1 VTISV
6 DVTNIGG
13 MDGDEVVQLYLSH
26 ADAAGAPI
34 RALTG
39 FQRVHLARGQKQ
51 RVQFTLQDRELSIV
65 DPDGVRRIAPG
76 EVHVWVGGG
85 QQGARS
91 AAGVETR
98 FQIVSGATLA
108 N

>member
-1 VTISV
+1 
-6 DVTNIGG
+6 

-26 ADAAGAPI
+26 AGAAASPI

-39 FQRVHLARGQKQ
+39 FQRVHLRQGEKQ
-51 RVQFTLQDRELSIV
+51 RVQFTLQDRDLSIV

-76 EVHVWVGGG
+76 EVQVWVGGG
-85 QQGARS
+85 QQGARN
-91 AAGVETR
+91 AAGAETR